1 MLRPKCPQMFREE
14 SRNLG
19 ENLRADTHLLTRPKQ
34 VKHVEGDI
42 PDSPPLLLLGQEA
55 ELGLHLRTGSGLH
68 PAQRELVSEE
78 SFQGYLQQ
86 TALW

>member
-1 MLRPKCPQMFREE
+1 MFRGE
-14 SRNLG
+14 SRNFWGKLKA
-19 ENLRADTHLLTRPKQ
+19 NTHLLTLPKEI
-34 VKHVEGDI
+34 KHVEGDV